1 MRGCDTSEI
10 VLLSTIDTL
19 QGCTEADTTNLSP
32 QMSRATAPAS
42 GRPSELA
49 VDLFE
54 PLVTRFEVSFHPPWR
69 PTRRGIMVR

>member
-1 MRGCDTSEI
+1 
-10 VLLSTIDTL
+10 L
-19 QGCTEADTTNLSP
+19 QGGTEADTTNPSP

-54 PLVTRFEVSFHPPWR
+54 PLVTRFEVSFHTLWR
-69 PTRRGIMVR
+69 QTRRGIMVR